1 MISYDS
7 ECKMVT
13 EWKDSKIQQEAL
25 TNEIKNVDVKLQ
37 SLLSTHLAQE
47 KELRA
52 ER

>member
-1 MISYDS
+1 
-7 ECKMVT
+7 MVT
-13 EWKDSKIQQEAL
+13 KWKDSKIQQEGL
-25 TNEIKNVDVKLQ
+25 SNEIRNVDVKLK